1 MEGGIKFVQKL
12 MLYTAYIYSS
22 HKFDK
27 ATEGREKSLKVKMNN
42 M

>member
-12 MLYTAYIYSS
+12 MLYTAYIHSS